1 MKEVFINI
9 TDQFDMPRLH
19 NLDVDLLRAFVTVA
33 ELGSFTRAADAL
45 LRRQSTLSLQIKRLE
60 EGLGAR
66 LLERTSRHVRLTGE
80 GEALL
85 GQARQML
92 ELNDRLVSSFDEPVL
107 AGTVRL
113 GTPEDFATTHL
124 PHVLAR
130 FAQSYPSVQLEV
142 TCDLTITLMGRF
154 RRGDFDLVLVKR
166 EPERSNRGVRVWR
179 EPLVWV
185 AAEKL
190 ALPAGK
196 PLPLV
201 VSPPPCVYRK
211 RATDS
216 LGRVRR
222 PWRVAYSCASLAG
235 QHAAVKAG
243 LGVTVLPKGMVPL
256 GLAVIER
263 RAGLPEL
270 HDTEIALLAA
280 PNLPATA
287 RRLHD
292 HIVRSLENVGDI

>member
-1 MKEVFINI
+1 MA
-9 TDQFDMPRLH
+9 RLH

-33 ELGSFTRAADAL
+33 DLGSFTRAAETL

-60 EGLGAR
+60 DGLGRR
-66 LLERTSRHVRLTGE
+66 LLDRATRHVRLTAE
-80 GEALL
+80 GDALL
-85 GQARQML
+85 PHARQML
-92 ELNDRLVSSFDEPVL
+92 ELNDRLVASLSQPAL

-113 GTPEDFATTHL
+113 GTPEDFATSYL
-124 PHVLAR
+124 PQVLAR
-130 FAQSYPSVQLEV
+130 FAQAYPAVQLEV
-142 TCDLTITLMGRF
+142 TCDLTLTLVERF
-154 RRGDFDLVLVKR
+154 RQGAFDLVLVKR

-185 AAEKL
+185 AAGQL
-190 ALPAGK
+190 VLPEEG

-216 LGRVRR
+216 LSRARR

-243 LGVTVLPKGMVPL
+243 LGVTVLPKDMVPP
-256 GLAVIER
+256 GLTVVER
-263 RAGLPEL
+263 RSMLPDL

-280 PNLPATA
+280 RGLGAPA

-292 HIVRSLENVGDI
+292 HIVRSLEDVGRI

>member
-1 MKEVFINI
+1 MAHL
-9 TDQFDMPRLH
+9 Q
-19 NLDVDLLRAFVTVA
+19 NLDIDLLRAFTTVA
-33 ELGSFTRAADAL
+33 DVGGFTRAADVL

-60 EGLGAR
+60 DALGRR
-66 LLERTSRHVRLTGE
+66 LLDRTSRRVRLTAE

-85 GQARQML
+85 ADARHML
-92 ELNDRLVSSFDEPVL
+92 ELNDRLVARLNEPAL

-124 PHVLAR
+124 PQVLSR
-130 FAQSYPSVQLEV
+130 FAQAYPAVQLEV
-142 TCDLTITLMGRF
+142 TCDLTLNLVARF

-166 EPERSNRGVRVWR
+166 EPERSDRGVRVWR

-185 AAEKL
+185 AAERL
-190 ALPAGK
+190 AVPGQG

-201 VSPPPCVYRK
+201 LSPPPCVYRK

-216 LGRVRR
+216 LNTARR

-243 LGVTVLPKGMVPL
+243 LGITVLPKDMVPA
-256 GLAVIER
+256 GLATIER
-263 RAGLPEL
+263 REDLPDL
-270 HDTEIALLAA
+270 HDTEIALLSARKLSA
-280 PNLPATA
+280 PA
-287 RRLHD
+287 RRLHE
-292 HIVRSLENVGDI
+292 HIVRSLEDVGTV